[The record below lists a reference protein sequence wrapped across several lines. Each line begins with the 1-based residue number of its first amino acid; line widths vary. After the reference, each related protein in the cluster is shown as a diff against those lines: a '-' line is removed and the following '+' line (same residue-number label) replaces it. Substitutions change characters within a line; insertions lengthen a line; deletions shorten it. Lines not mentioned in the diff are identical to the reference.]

1 MEKLLPEKAVDILQK
16 HGTIIT
22 VEQAK
27 IILDFLYQLSD
38 IVVAQYL
45 RKYAVDKEITK
56 PTGQDTKIISIFE

>member
-45 RKYAVDKEITK
+45 RKHTVDKEITK
-56 PTGQDTKIISIFE
+56 PADQDTKIISIFK